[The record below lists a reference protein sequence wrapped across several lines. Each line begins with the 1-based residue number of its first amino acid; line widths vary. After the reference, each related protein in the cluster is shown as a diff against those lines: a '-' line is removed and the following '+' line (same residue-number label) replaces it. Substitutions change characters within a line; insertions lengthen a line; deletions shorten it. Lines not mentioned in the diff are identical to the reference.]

1 LIFVVDEIP
10 DVWPLE
16 IYVYRLLRELIT
28 IIRKIPIDLSDR
40 KRIERNGRLTV
51 LASEYFIVWL
61 SGLAE
66 DLVADSAAHS
76 GQLLAALGL
85 GGAVAASLL
94 GDLRLGGIFAFCNR
108 VMIQL
113 LEEWRAS
120 NYQLSMEEHNL
131 C

>member
-1 LIFVVDEIP
+1 M
-10 DVWPLE
+10 
-16 IYVYRLLRELIT
+16 YRLLRELIT

>member
-1 LIFVVDEIP
+1 MCRF
-10 DVWPLE
+10 
-16 IYVYRLLRELIT
+16 LRELIT
-28 IIRKIPIDLSDR
+28 IIRKIPIDLSDG
-40 KRIERNGRLTV
+40 KRTRDGRLTV

-61 SGLAE
+61 LGLAE
-66 DLVADSAAHS
+66 DSAADSAAHS

-85 GGAVAASLL
+85 GGAVAALLL
-94 GDLRLGGIFAFCNR
+94 GDLRLGGIFAFCNG

-120 NYQLSMEEHNL
+120 NYQLSVEEHNL